1 MSTLKR
7 GFTAPFFVVKSKDR
21 EDEIMITSTANGQVK
36 HVVNLM
42 NKAKYRRENRE
53 FAVEGMK
60 MVLEA
65 PEESVEKIFVAESFV
80 QSHKSGLENIQ
91 WDSPKVE
98 TVSDNVFKQMSDT
111 MTPQGIMAV
120 VKMKESSLSQ
130 IVGQGKAFV
139 IVCEDLQDPGNLGT
153 IIRTGEGAGI
163 SGIIMSKN
171 TVDVYNPKT
180 IRSTMGSIYRV
191 PFLYTENLK
200 ETICQMKALGV
211 TVYAAHL
218 NGNNSYAKEDYS
230 GKCAFL
236 IGNEGNGLRSETTEL
251 ADKLIKIPM
260 EGSVE
265 SLNAAVSAAVLMYE
279 VNRQR
284 RG

>member
-1 MSTLKR
+1 
-7 GFTAPFFVVKSKDR
+7 
-21 EDEIMITSTANGQVK
+21 MITSTANGQVK

-42 NKAKYRRENRE
+42 NKAKYRRENRK
-53 FAVEGMK
+53 FVVEGIK

-65 PEESVEKIFVAESFV
+65 PDESVEKIFAAKSFV
-80 QSHKSGLENIQ
+80 QSHESGLENIK

-111 MTPQGIMAV
+111 MTPQGIMAII
-120 VKMKESSLSQ
+120 KMKESSVNE
-130 IVGQGKAFV
+130 IVGQDKAFV
-139 IVCEDLQDPGNLGT
+139 MVCEDLQDPGNLGT
-153 IIRTGEGAGI
+153 IIRTGEGAGV
-163 SGIIMSKN
+163 SGIIMSRN

-180 IRSTMGSIYRV
+180 IRSTMGSVYRV
-191 PFLYTENLK
+191 PFLYTDNLP
-200 ETICQMKALGV
+200 ETIRQMKVLGV
-211 TVYAAHL
+211 KVYAAHL
-218 NGNNSYAKEDYS
+218 NGNNSYAKEDYF

-236 IGNEGNGLRSETTEL
+236 IGNEGNGLKKDTAAL

-265 SLNAAVSAAVLMYE
+265 SLNAAVSAAILMYE